1 LTVVERI
8 ARNLQWDFYDRQT
21 GVAKQRAM
29 DRLIIVNQVEAL
41 VEGGMTKSAAIAAL
55 ASLGDA
61 SAASIWTWLSAVSG
75 ISRHDRLAYLVPRF
89 KGGGRPAAIESSVLD
104 RLAADYLR
112 PEQPSWADCV
122 RRVKAFADKH
132 GIVLPHARTLWRRLC
147 IIYDA
152 PTRALHRGEQLP
164 AWLLRRLP
172 ANDR

>member
-1 LTVVERI
+1 MIEHR

-41 VEGGMTKSAAIAAL
+41 VEGGMTKSAAVAAL

-104 RLAADYLR
+104 RLAAEYLR
-112 PEQPSWADCV
+112 PERPNWAECV

-132 GIVLPHARTLWRRLC
+132 EIVLPHARTLWRRLC
-147 IIYDA
+147 VIYDT

-164 AWLLRRLP
+164 ASLLRRLP

>member
-1 LTVVERI
+1 MVERR

-41 VEGGMTKSAAIAAL
+41 VEGGMTKSAAVAAL
-55 ASLGDA
+55 ASLSDT

-89 KGGGRPAAIESSVLD
+89 KGGGRSAAIESSVLE
-104 RLAADYLR
+104 RLAAEYLR
-112 PEQPSWADCV
+112 PERPSWAECM
-122 RRVKAFADKH
+122 RRVKTFADER
-132 GIVLPHARTLWRRLC
+132 GIVLPHARTLWRRLSV
-147 IIYDA
+147 IYDA
-152 PTRALHRGEQLP
+152 PTRALRRGEQLP

-172 ANDR
+172 ANDC